1 MVDIM
6 PSRVMNN
13 FNKLKAKGLTD
24 EEAIKQSFGLVA
36 KGRAKI
42 RATDKK
48 QALLRRSKKTKR
60 TTKHNPAGL
69 RYLRRKKAGV

>member
-1 MVDIM
+1 M

-36 KGRAKI
+36 KGRKKI
-42 RATDKK
+42 RAADAVARTKK
-48 QALLRRSKKTKR
+48 LKRKTR
-60 TTKHNPAGL
+60 HSPAGA

>member
-1 MVDIM
+1 M

-13 FNKLKAKGLTD
+13 FNKLKAQGLTD
-24 EEAIKQSFGLVA
+24 EQAIKQSFGLVA

-42 RATDKK
+42 RAADKK
-48 QALLRRSKKTKR
+48 KRTSLRRKTR
-60 TTKHNPAGL
+60 HSPAGE